1 MFRVRGT
8 RPDAITVAA
17 GRLTVKI
24 HVADRRT
31 VDIAWSIWVAFT
43 GSCAEY
49 ADVRAHVK
57 FFHFRNALETVD
69 QVAGTP
75 SKTPFGSIGREVYEI
90 GIGVDYIGN
99 CATEV
104 DHAVA
109 K

>member
-1 MFRVRGT
+1 MLRVRGT
-8 RPDAITVAA
+8 RPDTVTVAA
-17 GRLTVKI
+17 GRVTVKI
-24 HVADRRT
+24 HVVDRRT
-31 VDIAWSIWVAFT
+31 VDVARSIWVAFT

-49 ADVRAHVK
+49 AGVRTHVK

-75 SKTPFGSIGREVYEI
+75 SETPFGSISGEVYKI

-109 K
+109 E